1 MLDSRTIIR
10 TTKLITVTCKAYLRE
25 SLNSQN
31 IIFSNKVYKRVTKW
45 VSLMS
50 TKRKCQCSREI
61 KDCSME

>member
-10 TTKLITVTCKAYLRE
+10 TTKLIRITCKAYLIE
-25 SLNSQN
+25 WLDIQH